1 MSRSTSFR
9 IPDAGEVR
17 KRIPKYDRPGPRYTS
32 YPTAPVWSEEFVEED
47 HRRALTR
54 CRDRSLSVYVHI
66 PFCERLCSFCAC
78 NRTIT
83 RDHSVG
89 TDYLDAL
96 ERETDRVA
104 DAIGG
109 QPRSVQLAVG
119 GGTPTFL
126 RPDELARM
134 CAILD
139 ARFPAEPD
147 AERSLEV
154 DPRVTSRDQLE
165 VLAENRF
172 NRISL
177 GVQDFEPKVQRAI
190 NRVQSIEQTERITRD
205 ARDLGFGSV
214 NFDLIYGLPFQT
226 VDSFRKTVERVVELR
241 PDRIALYSYAH
252 VTWISKAQR
261 GFEKK
266 DLPSA
271 ERKVTILISAIEQF
285 EKAGYQFL
293 GLDHFALP
301 GDDLARAAASGDLRR
316 NFMGYTTRAGVDLI
330 ALGASGISE
339 TAESYAQSV
348 RDPKDWRQRIDAGRL
363 PTLRGWWLSDDDRRR
378 KWLIHHLMCQGEI
391 DPARYRAEFEEELGD
406 RIPGLAN
413 ELESFV
419 DDDLLE
425 VEGDTYQLTPLG
437 RVFLR
442 VIAMTFDAYL
452 PSQGGDR
459 PVFSRTL

>member
-1 MSRSTSFR
+1 
-9 IPDAGEVR
+9 
-17 KRIPKYDRPGPRYTS
+17 
-32 YPTAPVWSEEFVEED
+32 
-47 HRRALTR
+47 
-54 CRDRSLSVYVHI
+54 
-66 PFCERLCSFCAC
+66 
-78 NRTIT
+78 
-83 RDHSVG
+83 
-89 TDYLDAL
+89 
-96 ERETDRVA
+96 
-104 DAIGG
+104 
-109 QPRSVQLAVG
+109 
-119 GGTPTFL
+119 
-126 RPDELARM
+126 M

-154 DPRVTSRDQLE
+154 DHRVTSRDQLE
-165 VLAENRF
+165 VLAEKRF

-226 VDSFRKTVERVVELR
+226 VDSFRETVERVVELR

-301 GDDLARAAASGDLRR
+301 GDELARAAASGDLRR

-348 RDPKDWRQRIDAGRL
+348 RDPKDWQQRIDAGRL

-391 DPARYRAEFEEELGD
+391 DPARYREEFQEELGD
-406 RIPGLAN
+406 RIPGLTRDLAP
-413 ELESFV
+413 FV

-425 VEGDTYQLTPLG
+425 VKGDTYQLTPLG

-442 VIAMTFDAYL
+442 VIAMTFDSYL